1 MPQYCS
7 GVVQMRSDRQHHV
20 RFGPEF
26 VAERQV
32 GRQRVAVVE
41 DAAAAPV
48 GDDRRLQEM
57 REPRH
62 LGAGVERAAAGDDE
76 RAFGRAETLGGG
88 GDGVVVDRRL
98 GDRQRRL
105 RRDRP
110 RLPPH
115 VDRAFERGRA
125 GTAGEHRAYRLG
137 DQPRRLVR
145 RGDARRPVDQPRD
158 DAGLVANFVQMRQAA
173 ADVALRDLTDQRE
186 DGRVHAVGGQERGGG
201 VEQAGAGNH
210 AIGLRLSRRQRGAE
224 RHIGGA
230 LLVTGVDGA
239 DPVGGPWRAHRRS
252 RRYGRREARRWCR
265 GHGPAAPRAAAS
277 PVVMRGA
284 CAALLRALLRGFAL
298 AMPLPIRCC
307 AAGHL
312 PPGASGSV
320 AAACGDR
327 SSPATGKPL
336 RFRQARPR
344 LRRGL
349 RLDKGLSACAFR
361 VPNRPLT
368 EEESTR

>member
-1 MPQYCS
+1 MAS
-7 GVVQMRSDRQHHV
+7 SSIG
-20 RFGPEF
+20 
-26 VAERQV
+26 
-32 GRQRVAVVE
+32 
-41 DAAAAPV
+41 
-48 GDDRRLQEM
+48 
-57 REPRH
+57 
-62 LGAGVERAAAGDDE
+62 GAGIGSGAAGE
-76 RAFGRAETLGGG
+76 P
-88 GDGVVVDRRL
+88 
-98 GDRQRRL
+98 

-110 RLPPH
+110 HMSIAHSSAAGPGRPTNI
-115 VDRAFERGRA
+115 DRIASA
-125 GTAGEHRAYRLG
+125 TSA
-137 DQPRRLVR
+137 RRLVR
-145 RGDARRPVDQPRD
+145 RADARRPVDQPRD
-158 DAGLVANFVQMRQAA
+158 DAGLVADFVQMRQAA
-173 ADVALRDLTDQRE
+173 ADVALRDLTDERE
-186 DGRVHAVGGQERGGG
+186 HRGVHAVGGQERRRG

-210 AIGLRLSRRQRGAE
+210 AIGLRLSGRQRGAE

-230 LLVTGVDGA
+230 LLVAGVDGA
-239 DPVGGPWRAHRRS
+239 DPVGRPRERVEEVVVMDAGKRVDGVEAMGQQRLERRLS
-252 RRYGRREARRWCR
+252 RRHAG
-265 GHGPAAPRAAAS
+265 APR
-277 PVVMRGA
+277 
-284 CAALLRALLRGFAL
+284 LRSLRGFAL

-336 RFRQARPR
+336 RFRQASAR